1 MALVRDEKSIGIA
14 IGHCALGSFHQEDA
28 IIVTFPQKTR
38 FSVSP
43 CPLKH
48 MGTQPPAPRRHLK
61 HKPQNARSFAKLRA
75 FVTLSFRSRCLG
87 YRRAGKQM

>member
-1 MALVRDEKSIGIA
+1 MALVRDEKSIEIA

-28 IIVTFPQKTR
+28 IIVTF
-38 FSVSP
+38 
-43 CPLKH
+43 
-48 MGTQPPAPRRHLK
+48 
-61 HKPQNARSFAKLRA
+61 PQNARSFAKLRA

>member
-48 MGTQPPAPRRHLK
+48 MGTQPSPP
-61 HKPQNARSFAKLRA
+61 
-75 FVTLSFRSRCLG
+75 
-87 YRRAGKQM
+87 